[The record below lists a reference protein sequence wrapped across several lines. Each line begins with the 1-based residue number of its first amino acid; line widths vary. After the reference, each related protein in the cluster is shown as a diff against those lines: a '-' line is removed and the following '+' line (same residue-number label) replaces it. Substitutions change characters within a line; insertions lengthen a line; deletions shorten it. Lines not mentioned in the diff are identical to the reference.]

1 MNLPSVA
8 NECFAV
14 LFGVCVTFG
23 PAQATE
29 PDPTEELLDKGISL
43 MQKAVEEAE
52 KGNFVLGS
60 PYEVC
65 PGAPPVENA
74 LYIEGDRCE
83 HPSFSCRCF

>member
-23 PAQATE
+23 TAQATE
-29 PDPTEELLDKGISL
+29 PNPTEELLDKGILL
-43 MQKAVEEAE
+43 MEKAVEEAE

-60 PYEVC
+60 PYAVC
-65 PGAPPVENA
+65 PGHTVPKEDIAPGKFCSTPA
-74 LYIEGDRCE
+74 
-83 HPSFSCRCF
+83 FSCRCF

>member
-23 PAQATE
+23 TDQATE
-29 PDPTEELLDKGISL
+29 PNPTEELLDKGILL
-43 MQKAVEEAE
+43 MEKAVEEAE

-65 PGAPPVENA
+65 PGKPDVVGFVDN
-74 LYIEGDRCE
+74 ICE